1 MKKRIMV
8 LDDDEQ
14 IRQSLLKLLQKEDYE
29 VVLAAE
35 GIEALDKLERQRVDL
50 LLLDLN
56 LPNKSGWDVF
66 ERITSTTPL
75 LPIIIITGRE
85 KQTELAV
92 AAGVGALMQKPLDV
106 SLLLKTISELLQEP
120 PETRLKRLVGIEQS
134 TRCFQPASAASS
146 GANPRKR
153 AGQPPRIAPHL

>member
-35 GIEALDKLERQRVDL
+35 GIEALDKLESHSVDL

-66 ERITSTTPL
+66 ERITSTSPL

-85 KQTELAV
+85 KQSDLAV

-106 SLLLKTISELLQEP
+106 PLLLKTISELLQET
-120 PETRLKRLVGIEQS
+120 PEKRLKRLAGIEQS
-134 TRCFQPASAASS
+134 TRCFQPASAALSV
-146 GANPRKR
+146 ANSRKR
-153 AGQPPRIAPHL
+153 ERQPPGIAPHL

>member
-1 MKKRIMV
+1 MV

-14 IRQSLLKLLQKEDYE
+14 IRQSLLKLLRAEGYE

-35 GIEALDKLERQRVDL
+35 GTEALEKFGGDHIDL

-85 KQTELAV
+85 RQSELAV
-92 AAGVGALMQKPLDV
+92 AAGVGALMQKPLDI
-106 SLLLKTISELLQEP
+106 SLLLRTISELLLES
-120 PETRLKRLVGIEQS
+120 PEKRLKRLAGIEQS
-134 TRCFQPASAASS
+134 TAAF
-146 GANPRKR
+146 
-153 AGQPPRIAPHL
+153 GQLRPPHLLRTPRSGSGKN